1 MMVRTQISLSSE
13 LHTRIRARAAAL
25 NISLA
30 EYIRQLVN
38 RDLAESP
45 RRADRSIIFD
55 LGSSEGTDIA
65 SEKTRMIGEAVGA
78 GKRRRSD
85 AP

>member
-1 MMVRTQISLSSE
+1 MVRTQISLNSE

-25 NISLA
+25 DISLA
-30 EYIRQLVN
+30 EYIRRLVN
-38 RDLAESP
+38 QDLAESP
-45 RRADRSIIFD
+45 RRIDRSIVFD

-65 SEKTRMIGEAVGA
+65 SEKARMIGEAIGA
-78 GKRRRSD
+78 WKRRRSD